1 MALRATFNM
10 PDINALIERKK
21 QAFHDLLIFRLRY
34 LGEECVKIAR
44 ERGAYL
50 DQTGNLRS
58 STGYVISH
66 EGSIISESGFDS
78 VNGIKPKAE
87 NGSEIGLDLAK
98 KLSDK
103 YNSGYALIVV
113 AGMEYALSVES
124 KGYDVLT
131 SAELYAKDEIK
142 DILKKV
148 VSDVAKI
155 K

>member
-1 MALRATFNM
+1 MALVPKFNM
-10 PDINALIERKK
+10 PDIDALIERKK
-21 QAFHDLLIFRLRY
+21 QAFHDAVVYRLNY
-34 LGEECVKIAR
+34 LGFECYKIAR
-44 ERGAYL
+44 EKGRYENW
-50 DQTGNLRS
+50 TGNLRS
-58 STGYVISH
+58 STGYGILHDGVI
-66 EGSIISESGFDS
+66 IVESGFEKVEAKEPSTED
-78 VNGIKPKAE
+78 GIKK
-87 NGSEIGLDLAK
+87 GKDLIK
-98 KLSDK
+98 DISSQ
-103 YNSGYALIVV
+103 YPVGYVLIVV